1 MKTIIISSIGLL
13 LFSLGQLKAAD
24 NTTVDQTQSDT
35 QHNQTYKIARSAYAS
50 GGIIR
55 SQKFSLTGSIGQHS
69 SSQSANGN
77 WLLIAG
83 LISRQQGWPNDLI
96 YTDTF
101 EFHAPEYTGGIHHE

>member
-1 MKTIIISSIGLL
+1 MKTTIISTIGLL

-24 NTTVDQTQSDT
+24 NKAVYQSQRDT
-35 QHNQTYKIARSAYAS
+35 QLNQTYKIVRSAYAS

-77 WLLIAG
+77 WLLVAG

-101 EFHAPEYTGGIHHE
+101 EFNTPEYTGGIHHE